1 MCIRD
6 RNDTGENW
14 RTDTEMI
21 PKHDNLIGEQSTLSL
36 ILWEILGGSMTV
48 ILPKIAPK
56 PYTKTGGS
64 AISVSYTHL
73 DVYKRQAYGRYK
85 NVILT
90 DTELSELQ
98 AELPDKIGRAHV

>member
-1 MCIRD
+1 AIRRCEIQG

-21 PKHDNLIGEQSTLSL
+21 PKHDNLIGGYSTLSL
-36 ILWEILGGSMTV
+36 ILREILSGSMSV

-64 AISVSYTHL
+64 V
-73 DVYKRQAYGRYK
+73 KCR
-85 NVILT
+85 
-90 DTELSELQ
+90 E
-98 AELPDKIGRAHV
+98 